1 MATANESMS
10 RQELESIATEAGIA
24 DPGSFENKAA
34 LVAAVNGD
42 AGGAAA
48 EAGPVSDQDRDDVLR
63 ELHETG
69 RVRQG
74 FLVNYAWPDVV
85 RKAS

>member
-1 MATANESMS
+1 MVTASESMS
-10 RQELESIATEAGIA
+10 RQELESIAAEAGIA

-34 LVAAVNGD
+34 LIAAINGES
-42 AGGAAA
+42 GGATA
-48 EAGPVSDQDRDDVLR
+48 EAGTVSDQDRDDVLR
-63 ELHETG
+63 ELHQTG

-85 RKAS
+85 RKVG